1 MIKVI
6 IVDDHTLFRE
16 GLRRMLQLED
26 DIEVVGEAEE
36 GLKALGLAK
45 VYHPDVAFID
55 IALPGLNGLK
65 VTKLIK
71 ESFPDIKVI
80 ILSVYERIDYIRDAQ
95 KFGASAYLDKDV
107 SSQVLLDV
115 LRRVAKGET
124 YFPQLGEARGKRKGL
139 TPREKE
145 VVKFIALGKTSKEIA
160 QILGLSVKTVN
171 THRNNI
177 MRKLE
182 VRNAAGLVR
191 YALFS
196 GLVTPFDLGDE
207 QEYERRRK

>member
-1 MIKVI
+1 MAKVI
-6 IVDDHTLFRE
+6 LVDDHTLFRE
-16 GLRRMLQLED
+16 GLRRLLESEG

-45 VYHPDVAFID
+45 VYNPDVAMVD
-55 IALPGLNGLK
+55 IAMPGLNGLE

-71 ESFPDIKVI
+71 ESSPKTKVI
-80 ILSVYERIDYIRDAQ
+80 ILSVYDRLDYVRDAK

-107 SSQVLLDV
+107 SSEVLLEV
-115 LRRVAKGET
+115 LRKVVKGET
-124 YFPQLGEARGKRKGL
+124 YFPQLKESKGKRKGL

-145 VVKFIALGKTSKEIA
+145 VVKLIALGKTSREIA

-182 VRNAAGLVR
+182 VRNTAGLVR

-196 GLVTPFDLGDE
+196 GLVTPFDLEEEGLN
-207 QEYERRRK
+207 R

>member
-1 MIKVI
+1 MVKKVI
-6 IVDDHTLFRE
+6 LVDDHTLFRE
-16 GLRRMLQLED
+16 GLRRLLEAED

-36 GLKALGLAK
+36 GLKALGMVR
-45 VYHPDVAFID
+45 VYKPD
-55 IALPGLNGLK
+55 IAIVDIAMPGLNGIEI
-65 VTKLIK
+65 TKLLK
-71 ESFPDIKVI
+71 ESSPETKVI
-80 ILSVYERIDYIRDAQ
+80 ILSVYDRLDYVKEAREA
-95 KFGASAYLDKDV
+95 GASAYLDKDV

-115 LRRVAKGET
+115 LRRVAKGEE
-124 YFPQLGEARGKRKGL
+124 YFPQLGDVRARERKRQL

-145 VVKFIALGKTSKEIA
+145 VVKLIALGKTSREIA

-182 VRNAAGLVR
+182 IKNTAGLVR

-196 GLVTPFDLGDE
+196 GLVTPFDMGEEEID
-207 QEYERRRK
+207 

>member
-1 MIKVI
+1 MVKVI
-6 IVDDHTLFRE
+6 LVDDHILFRE
-16 GLRRMLQLED
+16 GLRRLLELEG

-45 VYHPDVAFID
+45 VYNPDVAMVD
-55 IALPGLNGLK
+55 IAMPGLNGLE
-65 VTKLIK
+65 VTRLIR
-71 ESFPDIKVI
+71 ESSPKTKVI
-80 ILSVYERIDYIRDAQ
+80 ILSVYDRLDYVKDAK
-95 KFGASAYLDKDV
+95 KFGALAYLDKDV
-107 SSQVLLDV
+107 SSEVLLEV
-115 LRRVAKGET
+115 LRKVLKGET
-124 YFPQLGEARGKRKGL
+124 YFPKLKEGEGKRKGL

-145 VVKFIALGKTSKEIA
+145 VVKLIALGKTSREIA

-182 VRNAAGLVR
+182 LRNTAGLVR

-196 GLVTPFDLGDE
+196 GLVTPFDLDE
-207 QEYERRRK
+207 EGLNK